1 MTMTFNRDSFITQ
14 LRDIVG
20 LPHVLESTEDMQPY
34 LVDWRKRYQGTALAV
49 LRPGSTEEVSAIVK
63 LCAAHRVAIVPQG
76 GNTGM
81 CGGATPNPDGR
92 QIVLSLKRMD
102 AVRDIDT
109 ANQTVTVEA
118 GCILQNLQEVA
129 DQVDRY
135 FPLSLGAEGSCT
147 IGGNLSTNAG
157 GTSVLRYGNAREL
170 CLGLEVVMADGSI
183 VNNLRGLRKDNTG
196 YDLRDLFIGAE
207 GSLGI
212 ITAAVM
218 KLFPKPIAQWTALVA
233 VPHAQA
239 AVDLLTSFAA
249 GASAQLTGFEV
260 MSQESLRLLK
270 HYYPNLASPMG
281 ENHAYQVLVEISDYE
296 SEQHAKELMEK
307 ILEKCLGNEIA
318 TDAVVASNLQQ
329 ARKFW
334 DMREHIPLAQ
344 ADDGPN
350 IKHDVSLPISAI
362 PKFVSICD
370 ELLRAKY
377 AGIRIINYGHLGDGN
392 LHYNVAGPSSQE
404 TRSFFAQYEKE
415 IQKIVY
421 HEVELLHGSISAEHG
436 VGQQKVDYLE
446 SHRGQASW
454 HVMKQIKAALDP
466 HNLMNPGKV
475 LPQ

>member
-1 MTMTFNRDSFITQ
+1 MTFNRDSFIAQ
-14 LRDIVG
+14 LREIVG
-20 LPHVLESTEDMQPY
+20 LQHVLESSDDMQPY

-49 LRPGSTEEVSAIVK
+49 LRPSSTEEVSAIVK
-63 LCAAHRVAIVPQG
+63 LCAARRVAIVPQG

-207 GSLGI
+207 GSLGV

-218 KLFPKPIAQWTALVA
+218 KLFPKPVAQWTALVA

-239 AVDLLTSFAA
+239 AVDLLTAFAA

-260 MSQESLRLLK
+260 MSLESLQLLK

-281 ENHAYQVLVEISDYE
+281 QDHAYQVLVEISDYE
-296 SEQHAKELMEK
+296 SEQHAKELMER
-307 ILEKCLGNEIA
+307 ILEKCLENEIA

-370 ELLRAKY
+370 ELLRAQY

-404 TRSFFAQYEKE
+404 TRAFFTQYEKE

-421 HEVELLHGSISAEHG
+421 HQVELLNGSISAEHG

-454 HVMKQIKAALDP
+454 NVMRQIKAALDP